1 MNKYVLKINGMRC
14 GMCEAHVQN
23 EIRKSIN
30 VEKVKAS
37 HIKNELVV
45 ITEKELDE
53 DGFHQILDKTGYEI
67 KSYKREAAVKKLFG
81 WR

>member
-14 GMCEAHVQN
+14 GMCEAHVEN

-30 VEKVKAS
+30 VKKVKAS
-37 HIKNELVV
+37 HIKSELIV
-45 ITEKELDE
+45 ITKLELEEND
-53 DGFHQILDKTGYEI
+53 FRNVLDKTGYEI
-67 KSYKREAAVKKLFG
+67 KSYKKEVAVKKLFG

>member
-30 VEKVKAS
+30 VKKVKAS
-37 HIKNELVV
+37 HIKNELII
-45 ITEKELDE
+45 ITELELREND
-53 DGFHQILDKTGYEI
+53 FHNVLDKTGYEI
-67 KSYKREAAVKKLFG
+67 KSYKKEVALKKLFG

>member
-14 GMCEAHVQN
+14 GMCEAHVEN

-30 VEKVKAS
+30 VKKVKAS
-37 HIKNELVV
+37 HIKNELIV
-45 ITEKELDE
+45 ITELELEEND
-53 DGFHQILDKTGYEI
+53 FHNILDKTGYEI
-67 KSYKREAAVKKLFG
+67 ISYKKEVAVKNLFG